1 MYLFLGVESQ
11 KGFQDSIHIHSVI
24 DVSPLLFSG
33 TSKRVG
39 FWSVLFAAVNPE
51 AEQRCHTVGAQ
62 GIVAE

>member
-1 MYLFLGVESQ
+1 M
-11 KGFQDSIHIHSVI
+11 HIHSVI
-24 DVSPLLFSG
+24 AVSPLLFSG

-51 AEQRCHTVGAQ
+51 VEQRCHTVGAQ